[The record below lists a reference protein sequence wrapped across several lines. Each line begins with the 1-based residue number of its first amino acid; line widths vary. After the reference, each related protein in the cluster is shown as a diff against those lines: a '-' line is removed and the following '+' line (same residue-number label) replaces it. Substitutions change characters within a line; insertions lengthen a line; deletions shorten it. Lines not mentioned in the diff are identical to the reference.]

1 MGRAEG
7 DDGESG
13 DVVTTAALFRQK
25 RLMLPWPDY
34 GGVLLSAIGAIMS
47 EPKESGST
55 VVDFR
60 QAGEK
65 HRHARMHDEK
75 EAKVEAMRER
85 FAAALPDK
93 KTPVKDYLK
102 KKRAK
107 KKR

>member
-1 MGRAEG
+1 
-7 DDGESG
+7 
-13 DVVTTAALFRQK
+13 
-25 RLMLPWPDY
+25 
-34 GGVLLSAIGAIMS
+34 MS
-47 EPKESGST
+47 ERKESGSS
-55 VVDFR
+55 VVDFH

-65 HRHARMHDEK
+65 YRHSRLHAEK
-75 EAKVEAMRER
+75 EAKVEAIRER

>member
-1 MGRAEG
+1 M
-7 DDGESG
+7 
-13 DVVTTAALFRQK
+13 
-25 RLMLPWPDY
+25 
-34 GGVLLSAIGAIMS
+34 
-47 EPKESGST
+47 
-55 VVDFR
+55 VDFR